1 MVSELKEIS
10 TPKTLAEFEQWQPT
24 DGYKYEWNDGE
35 LIKFEGMKRKHLKL
49 VRALTELF
57 DTTKAKKQRGQLICE
72 QDVQLSGIQLR
83 RPDLAFFSG
92 EQIDESDTEEEP
104 IPEFAIEV
112 ISSHD
117 QINEVKKKIIEYF
130 KNGVKVTWLIYPE
143 YQMVEVYTSAK
154 NVIICTDSDVCS
166 ASPVLDDFE
175 IRVEELFSK

>member
-1 MVSELKEIS
+1 MISEINIIS

-35 LIKFEGMKRKHLKL
+35 LIKFVGMKRKHLKL
-49 VRALTELF
+49 VRVLSELF
-57 DTTKAKKQRGQLICE
+57 DTTKAKKQRGQLVCE
-72 QDVQLSGIQLR
+72 QDVQLTGLQLR

-92 EQIDESDTEEEP
+92 EQIDQSDTKEEP

-112 ISSHD
+112 ISSYD

-130 KNGVKVTWLIYPE
+130 KSGVKVTWLIYPE

-154 NVIICTDSDVCS
+154 NVVICTESDICS
-166 ASPVLDDFE
+166 ANPVLDDFE
-175 IRVEELFSK
+175 IKAEALFV